1 MDCAARPR
9 CRAGRSR
16 RSQHSTLR
24 EKVVEH
30 LFLAELSKEML
41 LRAKTPFEVLR
52 SEFDGHGYDIVVEAK
67 GVLRHIQFKHS
78 RADSKVRRQKVNVAL
93 TQKPGGCV
101 IWSMVD
107 RSTMGVGPF
116 FWLGGKPGQAL
127 SNIGNK
133 VARHTKGDQT
143 GHKAP
148 REAIRIVNQ
157 GQFQRIE
164 SMAALAICLFGD
176 IYGPLAN
183 ISEKE
188 KEFWLSLPPTERRWA
203 QKTYF
208 PVGIPSSQRSEEHK
222 SELQSLMRISY
233 AVSCLKYNT

>member
-93 TQKPGGCV
+93 TQKP
-101 IWSMVD
+101 
-107 RSTMGVGPF
+107 
-116 FWLGGKPGQAL
+116 
-127 SNIGNK
+127 
-133 VARHTKGDQT
+133 
-143 GHKAP
+143 
-148 REAIRIVNQ
+148 
-157 GQFQRIE
+157 
-164 SMAALAICLFGD
+164 
-176 IYGPLAN
+176 
-183 ISEKE
+183 
-188 KEFWLSLPPTERRWA
+188 
-203 QKTYF
+203 
-208 PVGIPSSQRSEEHK
+208 RSEERRVGK
-222 SELQSLMRISY
+222 EG
-233 AVSCLKYNT
+233 VST

>member
-1 MDCAARPR
+1 
-9 CRAGRSR
+9 
-16 RSQHSTLR
+16 
-24 EKVVEH
+24 
-30 LFLAELSKEML
+30 
-41 LRAKTPFEVLR
+41 
-52 SEFDGHGYDIVVEAK
+52 
-67 GVLRHIQFKHS
+67 
-78 RADSKVRRQKVNVAL
+78 
-93 TQKPGGCV
+93 
-101 IWSMVD
+101 MVD

-176 IYGPLAN
+176 IYGPMAN

-188 KEFWLSLPPTERRWA
+188 KDFWLSLPPPERRWA
-203 QKTYF
+203 QK
-208 PVGIPSSQRSEEHK
+208 RSEEHTY
-222 SELQSLMRISY
+222 ELQSLMRISY
-233 AVSCLKYNT
+233 EVFSLKKKKRKQ

>member
-1 MDCAARPR
+1 
-9 CRAGRSR
+9 
-16 RSQHSTLR
+16 
-24 EKVVEH
+24 
-30 LFLAELSKEML
+30 
-41 LRAKTPFEVLR
+41 
-52 SEFDGHGYDIVVEAK
+52 
-67 GVLRHIQFKHS
+67 
-78 RADSKVRRQKVNVAL
+78 
-93 TQKPGGCV
+93 
-101 IWSMVD
+101 MVD

-176 IYGPLAN
+176 IY
-183 ISEKE
+183 
-188 KEFWLSLPPTERRWA
+188 
-203 QKTYF
+203 
-208 PVGIPSSQRSEEHK
+208 RSEEHT

-233 AVSCLKYNT
+233 AVFCLKKKINTK